1 VSRGNNRSRPLR
13 LRDSELRTLLIVGD
27 LALSGLATFGAI
39 GLWAQLDSLGFSLA
53 FVRQRASW
61 FVFLPLVWLL
71 LMVNLYDVQRAAS
84 WRQTVRGVLLGAAVG
99 GVLYLAVYF
108 SSGPGSL
115 PRRGVMYFLI
125 LVTLLTLIWRAL
137 YIQIFTAPAFL
148 RRALIVGAG
157 DSGTTLLKAIKDQW
171 PPPCYPVGMIDDDP
185 QKHGMQ
191 IHGERVLGGSS
202 QLLETIER
210 EQVSDVI
217 VAIQGSMNG
226 RMLQALLDAQERG
239 VEIIRMPV
247 MYEELLGRVP
257 IQHLESDWLLRS
269 FVDALRVSGFYLLS
283 KRLID
288 LLGGLI
294 GLVTFLILL
303 PGVSLAILLDSGR
316 PIFYRQ
322 ARSGR
327 GGEVFMLTKFRTMV
341 QDAESDGQPRWAQD
355 DDPRMTAVGRV
366 LRRLYIDELPQ
377 FWSVLIGD
385 MSLVGPRPERPP
397 IVAELEDRIPFYRSR
412 LLVKPGITGW
422 AQINFEKG
430 ASFEGSIDKLEYDL
444 YYIKHR
450 SLMLDLWLILRTVWS
465 VLGRRGT

>member
-1 VSRGNNRSRPLR
+1 MARGNNRSRPLR
-13 LRDSELRTLLIVGD
+13 LRDGELRTLLIVGD

-39 GLWAQLDSLGFSLA
+39 ALWAQLDSLGFSLA

-61 FVFLPLVWLL
+61 FVFLPLIWLL
-71 LMVNLYDVQRAAS
+71 LMVNLYDVRRAAS
-84 WRQTVRGVLLGAAVG
+84 WRQTVRGVLLAAVVG
-99 GVLYLAVYF
+99 GALYLAVYF

-125 LVTLLTLIWRAL
+125 LVTILTLIWRAI

-157 DSGTTLLKAIKDQW
+157 DSGTALLEAIKEQW
-171 PPPCYPVGMIDDDP
+171 PPPCYPVGLIDDDP

-191 IHGERVLGGSS
+191 IHGEQVLGGSP

-210 EQVSDVI
+210 EQVSDII

-226 RMLQALLDAQERG
+226 RMLQALLDAQEQG
-239 VEIIRMPV
+239 AEIIRMPV

-257 IQHLESDWLLRS
+257 IQHLESEWLLRS

-283 KRLID
+283 RRLLD
-288 LLGGLI
+288 LVGSLI
-294 GLVTFLILL
+294 GLMAFLILL
-303 PGVSLAILLDSGR
+303 PGVSLAIMLESGR

-322 ARSGR
+322 ARIGR
-327 GGEVFMLTKFRTMV
+327 GGEIFTLLKFRTMY
-341 QDAESDGQPRWAQD
+341 QDAEPEGEPQWARE
-355 DDPRMTAVGRV
+355 DDPRMTSVGRI
-366 LRRLYIDELPQ
+366 LRRFYVDELPQ
-377 FWSVLIGD
+377 FWNVLNGD
-385 MSLVGPRPERPP
+385 MSLVGPRPERPEF
-397 IVAELEDRIPFYRSR
+397 VKELENNIPFYRSR

-430 ASFEGSIDKLEYDL
+430 ASLEGSIEKLEYDL